1 MKKILVALLAASV
14 IFLTGCSPKTTVK
27 GGVGIPSNVSEIKF
41 YNGGACILDTE
52 GQPAKVVIKI
62 ETNYKVVGNNISFY
76 VYHISWKDKSG
87 NHHSKAIMD
96 SESLTAIWDDE
107 DYE

>member
-1 MKKILVALLAASV
+1 MNKKDLQDI
-14 IFLTGCSPKTTVK
+14 K
-27 GGVGIPSNVSEIKF
+27 SNLED
-41 YNGGACILDTE
+41 CLTE
-52 GQPAKVVIKI
+52 GQPAKVIIKI